1 MRKSVW
7 KRAGAVISCIFVLG
21 GFSPQQAA
29 AEAID
34 TEKDVAMTIHC
45 MYQGEP
51 VEDVLFD
58 IYCVGEISSSGEFVI
73 SEDFAQYAVN
83 SFDLKNSDWRMLAET
98 LDGYAQRDHQLILM
112 EGRTNEEGILKLP
125 KEGTLN
131 PGVYLCE
138 AHQKIEDDGGVY
150 TIDPLL
156 VSLPEVEEDGTTV
169 YDADI
174 YPKINYTDLEEGK
187 DFTVIK
193 VWKDSETASG
203 TTGSTAED
211 TEEKDGQDTDT
222 GRPSQIEV
230 QLLKDGEIYDTVK
243 LNAANNWRYTWTE
256 LDETAEWT
264 AVEKKVPDGY
274 TVETTLE
281 DNNSRLVITNT
292 ENPEPTEEPQ
302 PSQTPKPGEPS
313 QTPQPSGKPSQDTTS
328 SGGKLPQTGMLWWP
342 IPGLSLAGL
351 VLFVI
356 GWLKHKNRL

>member
-1 MRKSVW
+1 
-7 KRAGAVISCIFVLG
+7 
-21 GFSPQQAA
+21 
-29 AEAID
+29 
-34 TEKDVAMTIHC
+34 
-45 MYQGEP
+45 
-51 VEDVLFD
+51 
-58 IYCVGEISSSGEFVI
+58 
-73 SEDFAQYAVN
+73 
-83 SFDLKNSDWRMLAET
+83 
-98 LDGYAQRDHQLILM
+98 M

-138 AHQKIEDDGGVY
+138 AHQKIEEDGGVY

-203 TTGSTAED
+203 TTGSTEEDAEVQ
-211 TEEKDGQDTDT
+211 DGQDADT

-264 AVEKKVPDGY
+264 AVEKEVPDSY

-292 ENPEPTEEPQ
+292 ENPTPTEEPKPFQ
-302 PSQTPKPGEPS
+302 TPQPSQTPKPGEPSQTPKPGEPS
-313 QTPQPSGKPSQDTTS
+313 QTPQPSGKPSQDTS

-356 GWLKHKNRL
+356 GWLRHKNRL